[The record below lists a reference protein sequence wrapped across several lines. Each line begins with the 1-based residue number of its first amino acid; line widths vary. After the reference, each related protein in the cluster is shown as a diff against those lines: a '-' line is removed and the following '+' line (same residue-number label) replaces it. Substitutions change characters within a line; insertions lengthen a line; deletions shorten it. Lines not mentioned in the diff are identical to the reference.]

1 MKKNIDDLLQFKL
14 NSEVADLE
22 FQIIPIPPFKIMENN
37 LSLEIYE
44 YFGEINEFLGCKI
57 KQVFLYYNADILM
70 RVELIF
76 QENVIHTIKREL
88 ERVDI
93 DFQDSIMFLK
103 LYQKAQTKETVLLY
117 GLKVLQNS

>member
-22 FQIIPIPPFKIMENN
+22 FQIIPIPPFTIVENN

-44 YFGEINEFLGCKI
+44 YFGEINEILGCKI

-76 QENVIHTIKREL
+76 QENVLHTIKKEL
-88 ERVDI
+88 EQEDI

-103 LYQKAQTKETVLLY
+103 LYQNAQTKETVLLY
-117 GLKVLQNS
+117 ELKALQNS